1 MDARFLLPYSPE
13 RDVYRLL
20 QVDPTA
26 PPPEILAACR
36 RLARAFHP
44 DRNLSPRANEEMQVV
59 NAVRQLMADPSARA
73 AYDRERWRWWH
84 AAAGQP
90 RPVAARWPGS
100 SPVGVREERRRRRS
114 SFERYAYATWVGL
127 CAALEEL
134 GPTRCGRCTNVIR
147 PDDNFCATCGGRLL
161 ATSAA

>member
-1 MDARFLLPYSPE
+1 MDARIFPYSPE

-59 NAVRQLMADPSARA
+59 NAVRDLLTDPVARS

-84 AAAGQP
+84 AAATP
-90 RPVAARWPGS
+90 RAVDPRWPGS
-100 SPVGVREERRRRRS
+100 SPVAGPRRRRS
-114 SFERYAYATWVGL
+114 KFERYAYATWAGL
-127 CAALEEL
+127 CAAMDEL
-134 GPTRCGRCTNVIR
+134 SPPRCGRCRTVIA
-147 PDDNFCATCGGRLL
+147 PEDNYCLACGGRLL
-161 ATSAA
+161 GTTAA